1 MKNLKSII
9 SLFVATFIGG
19 STIHADGVYQIPNG
33 NADMEWPADNE
44 PGNGLHSFKNASL
57 GSSSL
62 LLKTGKSSA
71 QDLCYKETGRTGN
84 AVAIKSKSVAGI
96 AKANG
101 NLTTGNIVM
110 GSTTPA
116 NKLNHNETNRSMGA
130 DGSLEFIG
138 LPDSIE
144 FYTKYKKGENGDYN
158 GNALVIV
165 HGDCD
170 YADPIQEKGDIYTKE
185 DYVVADAQITI
196 TPSTDW
202 TRFVSSLVYYTP
214 AKVDLENDKRY
225 LLLNMTT
232 NPTPGGSAG
241 DVLIVDDIRFIY
253 NSKLRTLT
261 YDGVDLLDGNKDA
274 FKLSVEGVY
283 DESKLAYSVD
293 GKGASAETVYDAT
306 NSILAITV
314 KGNDI
319 SDDANNFHKYEIEF
333 KSVVDTIVP
342 VDPDTIVPVDP
353 DTIIPVDPDTIVP
366 VDPDTIVPVDPDTI
380 IPVDP
385 DTIIPVDPD
394 TIIPVDPDT
403 IVPVD
408 PDTIVPV
415 DPDTIIPV
423 DPDTIVPVDP
433 DTIVPVDPD
442 TIIPVDPD
450 TIVPVDPDTII
461 PVDPDTI
468 VPVDPDT
475 IVPVDP
481 DTIVPVDPDTIVP
494 VDPDTIVPVDPDTII
509 PVDPDTIIPVDPDT
523 IVPVDPDTIVPV
535 DPDTITPGGVVP
547 KLLRT
552 VVYTDDLVINIS
564 GDDMAPQTQDITVA
578 YYDNGMATLSIM
590 NFVMGEGED
599 GMLVGDIVLDSVPY
613 VQTDS
618 IRMQILKN
626 IFITSSN
633 PDALGNSLPEIP
645 VEIKS
650 AESSNS
656 FDKLKA
662 VIGIDLEDMYVTVNF
677 GYSDKTNTGV
687 VEEEKAPKL
696 LRTVVYTDDLVIN
709 ISGDDMA
716 PQTQDITVAYYDNG
730 MATLSIMNFVMG
742 EGEDGMLVGDIVL
755 DSVPYVQTDSI
766 RMQILKNI
774 FITSSNPDALGNSL
788 PEIPVEIKSAE
799 SSNSFDKLK
808 AVIGIDLEDMYVTVN
823 FGYSDKTNTGVV
835 EGDTFPTEI
844 ASAGTVVDNMTVS
857 VNGESYGVRKGI
869 TRMAYSD
876 GKLTLTL
883 VDLAVDFGDGDI
895 IVGDVTIE
903 LPAVVADSVL
913 EFAGDDTVK
922 IKADNEYEIG
932 GQTDFARVKVT
943 EGRSKLRLSK
953 VFYDMEV
960 ELIDLGL
967 TFDVSFGDSTT
978 AVIDIPSVVERKE
991 DTRVFTITGVYVGS
1005 DIENMNS
1012 LPAGIYIRDKKKFI
1026 IR

>member
-253 NSKLRTLT
+253 NSKLQALT

-353 DTIIPVDPDTIVP
+353 DTIIPVDPDTI
-366 VDPDTIVPVDPDTI
+366 
-380 IPVDP
+380 
-385 DTIIPVDPD
+385 
-394 TIIPVDPDT
+394 IPVDPDT

-450 TIVPVDPDTII
+450 TIVPVDPDTIV

-509 PVDPDTIIPVDPDT
+509 PVDPDTI
-523 IVPVDPDTIVPV
+523 
-535 DPDTITPGGVVP
+535 TPGGVV
-547 KLLRT
+547 
-552 VVYTDDLVINIS
+552 
-564 GDDMAPQTQDITVA
+564 
-578 YYDNGMATLSIM
+578 
-590 NFVMGEGED
+590 
-599 GMLVGDIVLDSVPY
+599 
-613 VQTDS
+613 
-618 IRMQILKN
+618 
-626 IFITSSN
+626 
-633 PDALGNSLPEIP
+633 
-645 VEIKS
+645 
-650 AESSNS
+650 
-656 FDKLKA
+656 
-662 VIGIDLEDMYVTVNF
+662 
-677 GYSDKTNTGV
+677 
-687 VEEEKAPKL
+687 PKL

-903 LPAVVADSVL
+903 LPAVVSDSVL

-967 TFDVSFGDSTT
+967 TFNVSFGDSTT

>member
-253 NSKLRTLT
+253 NSKLQALT

-333 KSVVDTIVP
+333 KSVVDTI
-342 VDPDTIVPVDP
+342 
-353 DTIIPVDPDTIVP
+353 
-366 VDPDTIVPVDPDTI
+366 
-380 IPVDP
+380 
-385 DTIIPVDPD
+385 
-394 TIIPVDPDT
+394 
-403 IVPVD
+403 
-408 PDTIVPV
+408 
-415 DPDTIIPV
+415 
-423 DPDTIVPVDP
+423 
-433 DTIVPVDPD
+433 
-442 TIIPVDPD
+442 IPVDPD

-494 VDPDTIVPVDPDTII
+494 VDPDTIVPVDPDTI
-509 PVDPDTIIPVDPDT
+509 VPVDPDT
-523 IVPVDPDTIVPV
+523 IVPVDPDTIVPVDPDTIIPV

-677 GYSDKTNTGV
+677 GYSEKTNTGV

-967 TFDVSFGDSTT
+967 TFNVSFGDSTT